1 MIVIHGLHIYTYH
14 KRWLTVVSA
23 NRAKWQL
30 LSKHVPTHAQRNV
43 FLRNFYSKT
52 RQFLI
57 RRLIIGDDSFWS
69 FARCIVRST
78 NYHGLKR
85 YTYPDP
91 FRYFTQL
98 FLLFLFHFLFFFRI
112 HAARRH
118 TSSLFFSLS
127 IRSLKNYVTYHDK
140 VAHLLKIKNW

>member
-1 MIVIHGLHIYTYH
+1 MVNSGVGESREMATFEQ
-14 KRWLTVVSA
+14 T
-23 NRAKWQL
+23 RADTL
-30 LSKHVPTHAQRNV
+30 NETF